1 MAAHL
6 LTGKPQRFVL
16 HAIDLLAVARDEAK
30 ALALQAAA
38 ASGRKSAAAST
49 AAAAEEEEEAES
61 VAAVDA
67 CWGRRPSVPAAAA
80 AMVAGSGRSL
90 LVQSRLLLPG
100 SAPAAGAGALASAR
114 AAKGVLVARPASLA
128 ALHALARETFD
139 WNDDEDEDE
148 RTSGET
154 GSASVKAL
162 APILVLLQEG
172 VQASSASPSGQASWG
187 GAIDTEEAFQLL
199 RDGDVLEVVRY
210 PVPLPATKPATAA
223 AGRTSLAKTSG
234 ATHATG
240 KRKRNGTVTG
250 SGSSVSSTDG
260 GRTAAVASAQV
271 SSSPAPAA
279 AAVVSPTTSVSAPP
293 AVAATG
299 APSTVSVEN
308 AAAAAAAAAA
318 MLLDSSPAMPPLE
331 DAMGQL
337 VQVKPSPPSGDGMA
351 MHSGPNGVIQPI
363 PVVPSSSSSASYT
376 VAAGP
381 TPAEEMALQQQLL
394 QQHMLQHQQQ
404 MMMQHQAHAQQQA
417 LLAAHAKE
425 LNKQQ
430 YLVQAQAQV
439 QAHQMH
445 AQQMQAQMEA
455 QRVQAILQ
463 AQMQQQQQEAQQAAI
478 AQQQA
483 AVLSAA
489 MAARTTPT
497 AVPRTPPSQQQSPR
511 QAQQQSVPAIT
522 IAANSIIATSPI
534 SVATPA
540 SSSSTGAG
548 TGTAAAQGS
557 SSPSKS
563 AGGTGGA
570 APAAPAA
577 VGYLNFRRFTS
588 SGAACPSGEP
598 VSIKMK
604 GAHKPMARFMAA
616 YAQYKQEPLSSLT
629 FLRPAA
635 GGDHAALYSEA
646 RLKSDASLYTLP
658 LRPTDTLA
666 SLGWDDF
673 TPKYVMVRSEKD
685 DTTTTTGSGK

>member
-1 MAAHL
+1 VSIEDA
-6 LTGKPQRFVL
+6 
-16 HAIDLLAVARDEAK
+16 
-30 ALALQAAA
+30 AAA
-38 ASGRKSAAAST
+38 AS
-49 AAAAEEEEEAES
+49 
-61 VAAVDA
+61 
-67 CWGRRPSVPAAAA
+67 
-80 AMVAGSGRSL
+80 
-90 LVQSRLLLPG
+90 
-100 SAPAAGAGALASAR
+100 
-114 AAKGVLVARPASLA
+114 
-128 ALHALARETFD
+128 
-139 WNDDEDEDE
+139 
-148 RTSGET
+148 
-154 GSASVKAL
+154 
-162 APILVLLQEG
+162 
-172 VQASSASPSGQASWG
+172 
-187 GAIDTEEAFQLL
+187 
-199 RDGDVLEVVRY
+199 
-210 PVPLPATKPATAA
+210 
-223 AGRTSLAKTSG
+223 
-234 ATHATG
+234 
-240 KRKRNGTVTG
+240 
-250 SGSSVSSTDG
+250 
-260 GRTAAVASAQV
+260 
-271 SSSPAPAA
+271 
-279 AAVVSPTTSVSAPP
+279 
-293 AVAATG
+293 
-299 APSTVSVEN
+299 
-308 AAAAAAAAAA
+308 AAAA

-337 VQVKPSPPSGDGMA
+337 VQVNPSPQSGDGGMM

-363 PVVPSSSSSASYT
+363 PVVPSSTSSASYT
-376 VAAGP
+376 VSAGP

-404 MMMQHQAHAQQQA
+404 MMMQQQAHAQQQA

-483 AVLSAA
+483 AALAA
-489 MAARTTPT
+489 AVMAARTI
-497 AVPRTPPSQQQSPR
+497 APRTPPSQQQSPR

-522 IAANSIIATSPI
+522 IAANPIIATSPI

-540 SSSSTGAG
+540 SSSTTGAG

-557 SSPSKS
+557 SSSPSKS
-563 AGGTGGA
+563 AGGPGDA
-570 APAAPAA
+570 APAAAPAA

-588 SGAACPSGEP
+588 SGTTCPSAEP

-604 GAHKPMARFMAA
+604 GAHKPMAKFMAA

-673 TPKYVMVRSEKD
+673 TPKYVMVRSDKD
-685 DTTTTTGSGK
+685 DTATATTTGSGK